1 MTLRQMLSS
10 ILLSL
15 VNFRNKQT
23 VMQGKW
29 IFFCCFILCV
39 NTSFAQDTLVFNG
52 QPNWKQSLDIA
63 DNCFI
68 YQEKGDTALS
78 FNEVKKQVFV
88 PFKNEWRKQKFGN
101 RPLIIQWK
109 KFTVRNTSTK
119 DTLLLNI
126 STVHYFTR
134 LYAGNELIAKSGAYE
149 TRGYHPQNSTGGYDR
164 GRLPVIV
171 APQIA
176 ITYWLRTE
184 DRQNQLIP
192 PIIYLETRF
201 TGFAAEVKSVFEARY
216 LFLILACM
224 TGCFL
229 FIGIYAAYNF
239 YLYRQ
244 PSFLWYIAYT
254 IGAFFSGLHWMDIR
268 LGMFMFSPLLHD
280 VIFSIFLY
288 LIPVLYSFF
297 IGSMLQL
304 NIHFKKSWI
313 LVKILVFISIIQML
327 LEFIEVRFDWFP
339 FNKNDYGTFL
349 NISPLILLNI
359 FLLVLTAK
367 SKEPVKWFLFTGILS
382 LMILWCLPIIILYSP
397 SENINPE
404 LFLLLNFP
412 IVFLLLGLMIEAIC
426 FSFALSYRSKLVFVE
441 KNKLQKNYTRDL
453 EEKLEQRSKELEVQ
467 RNIREEQK
475 LQQVAAAFEHKIAE
489 TEMTALRAQMNPHFI
504 FNCLNSIKLYTLEND
519 SQTASE
525 YLTIFSQLIRLVLEN
540 SRSEKVTLQ
549 KELETLR
556 LYIELEAM
564 RFKDKVKYQINIP
577 PEIDQQYIDIP
588 PLLVQPY
595 VENAIWHGLMH
606 KKEGGN
612 ICINVTLPLEHC
624 LQIEITDNGIGR
636 ELAAEFKSKSATRQ
650 KSFGLKMTSE
660 RIDIINQVYNIKADV
675 QIIDV
680 KDEMNNASGTKVII
694 KIPV

>member
-1 MTLRQMLSS
+1 MP
-10 ILLSL
+10 I
-15 VNFRNKQT
+15 
-23 VMQGKW
+23 VMQRML
-29 IFFCCFILCV
+29 IFFYFLILGIGK
-39 NTSFAQDTLVFNG
+39 SGAQDTLVLNG

-68 YQEKGDTALS
+68 YQETAEKSLS
-78 FNEVKKQVFV
+78 FEQAKMQVFV
-88 PFKNEWRKQKFGN
+88 PYKNEWRQQKFGN

-109 KFTVRNTSTK
+109 KFTVRNISLT
-119 DTLLLNI
+119 DTVNLSI

-134 LYAGNELIAKSGAYE
+134 IYAGNELLAKSGAYE
-149 TRGYHPQNSTGGYDR
+149 TRGYHPLNSTGGYDR

-171 APQIA
+171 PPQKT

-192 PIIYLETRF
+192 PIIYLETHF
-201 TGFAAEVKSVFEARY
+201 AGFAAEVESVFEARY

-229 FIGIYAAYNF
+229 FIGIYAAYNY
-239 YLYRQ
+239 YLYRHA
-244 PSFLWYIAYT
+244 SFLWYISYSIA
-254 IGAFFSGLHWMDIR
+254 AFFSGLHWMDIR

-280 VIFSIFLY
+280 IIFSIFIY

-304 NIHFKKSWI
+304 NIHFKKGWL
-313 LVKILVFISIIQML
+313 LVKLLVVISIIQML
-327 LEFIEVRFDWFP
+327 LEFIEVRFEWFP
-339 FNKNDYGTFL
+339 FNKNYYGIFL
-349 NISPLILLNI
+349 NISPLILLNLV
-359 FLLVLTAK
+359 LLVLTAK
-367 SKEPVKWFLFTGILS
+367 SKEPVKWFLFTGIFS
-382 LMILWCLPIIILYSP
+382 LMILWCLPVMNLYAP

-404 LFLLLNFP
+404 LFQVVNFP
-412 IVFLLLGLMIEAIC
+412 IVFLLLGLVIEAFC
-426 FSFALSYRSKLVFVE
+426 FSFALSYRSKLVLIE
-441 KNKLQKNYTRDL
+441 KNNLQKNYTKDL
-453 EEKLEQRSKELEVQ
+453 EGKLEQRSNELEVQ

-475 LQQVAAAFEHKIAE
+475 LQQIATAFEQKIAE

-556 LYIELEAM
+556 LYIQLEAM
-564 RFKDKVKYQINIP
+564 RFKDKVKYRINIA

-588 PLLVQPY
+588 PLLLQPY

-612 ICINVTLPLEHC
+612 ICINVSLPLEHC
-624 LQIEITDNGIGR
+624 LQVEIIDDGIGR
-636 ELAAEFKSKSATRQ
+636 NLAAEFKSKSATRQ

-675 QIIDV
+675 EIIDL
-680 KDEMNNASGTKVII
+680 KDAMNNAIGTKVII

>member
-1 MTLRQMLSS
+1 MQRFLLFSLFFTLF
-10 ILLSL
+10 
-15 VNFRNKQT
+15 VAKVT
-23 VMQGKW
+23 
-29 IFFCCFILCV
+29 
-39 NTSFAQDTLVFNG
+39 AQDTLVFDG

-68 YQEKGDTALS
+68 YQETTNTALS
-78 FNEVKKQVFV
+78 FEEAKKQVFV
-88 PFKNEWRKQKFGN
+88 PYQNEWRKQKFGN

-109 KFTVRNTSTK
+109 KFTVRNSSAT
-119 DTLLLNI
+119 DTVYLSI

-134 LYAGNELIAKSGAYE
+134 LYTDDKLIARSGAYE
-149 TRGYHPQNSTGGYDR
+149 TRGFLRAGSTAAYNR

-171 APQIA
+171 PPLSA

-192 PIIYLETRF
+192 PIIYLETKF
-201 TGFAAEVKSVFEARY
+201 TGMAEEVRSNFDARY
-216 LFLILACM
+216 LFLILACL

-229 FIGIYAAYNF
+229 FIGIFAAYNY
-239 YLYRQ
+239 YLYRHV
-244 PSFLWYIAYT
+244 SFLWYISYT
-254 IGAFFSGLHWMDIR
+254 MGAFISGLHWMDIR

-280 VIFSIFLY
+280 IIFSIFLY

-304 NIHFKKSWI
+304 PVHFKKGWM
-313 LVKILVFISIIQML
+313 LVKLLVLICVVQML

-339 FNKNDYGTFL
+339 FNKNYYGIFL
-349 NISPLILLNI
+349 NITPLILLNI
-359 FLLVLTAK
+359 VLLILTAK
-367 SKEPVKWFLFTGILS
+367 SKDAVKWFLFTGIFS
-382 LMILWCLPIIILYSP
+382 LMVFWCLPVMNLYAP
-397 SENINPE
+397 SANMSPE
-404 LFLLLNFP
+404 LFLVINFP
-412 IVFLLLGLMIEAIC
+412 IVFLLSGLVIEAIC
-426 FSFALSYRSKLVFVE
+426 FSFALTYRSKLVLIE
-441 KNKLQKNYTRDL
+441 KNNLQENYNLQLQTAL
-453 EEKLEQRSKELEVQ
+453 QQRTTELETKSKLV
-467 RNIREEQK
+467 ETQK
-475 LQQVAAAFEHKIAE
+475 IQQLRTEFEHRIAE

-564 RFKDKVKYQINIP
+564 RFKDKVNCQINVA
-577 PEIDQQYIDIP
+577 PEVDQQYIEIP
-588 PLLVQPY
+588 PLLLQPY

-606 KKEGGN
+606 KKNGGN
-612 ICINVTLPLEHC
+612 IIVDVTLPEENYL
-624 LQIEITDNGIGR
+624 LVTITDDGVGR
-636 ELAAEFKSKSATRQ
+636 EAAAEFKSKSATRQ

-660 RIDIINQVYNIKADV
+660 RIDIINQLYKIKADV
-675 QIIDV
+675 QIVDL
-680 KDEMNNASGTKVII
+680 KDEMGNATGTKVVVT
-694 KIPV
+694 IPV

>member
-1 MTLRQMLSS
+1 MP
-10 ILLSL
+10 I
-15 VNFRNKQT
+15 
-23 VMQGKW
+23 VMQRML
-29 IFFCCFILCV
+29 IFFYFLIIGIGK
-39 NTSFAQDTLVFNG
+39 SGAQDTLVLNG

-68 YQEKGDTALS
+68 YQETAEKSLS
-78 FNEVKKQVFV
+78 YEQAKMQVFV
-88 PFKNEWRKQKFGN
+88 PYKNEWRQQKFGN

-109 KFTVRNTSTK
+109 KFTVRNISLT
-119 DTLLLNI
+119 DTVNLSI

-134 LYAGNELIAKSGAYE
+134 IYIGNELLAKSGAYE
-149 TRGYHPQNSTGGYDR
+149 TRGYHPLNSTGGYDR

-171 APQIA
+171 PPQKT

-201 TGFAAEVKSVFEARY
+201 TGFAAEVESVFEARY

-229 FIGIYAAYNF
+229 FIGIYAAYNYF
-239 YLYRQ
+239 LYRHA
-244 PSFLWYIAYT
+244 SFLWYISYSIA
-254 IGAFFSGLHWMDIR
+254 AFFSGLHWMDIR

-280 VIFSIFLY
+280 IIFSIFLY

-304 NIHFKKSWI
+304 NIHFKKGWL
-313 LVKILVFISIIQML
+313 LVKLLVVISIIQML
-327 LEFIEVRFDWFP
+327 LEFIEVRFEWFP
-339 FNKNDYGTFL
+339 FNKNYYGIFL
-349 NISPLILLNI
+349 NISPLILLNLV
-359 FLLVLTAK
+359 LLVLTAK
-367 SKEPVKWFLFTGILS
+367 SKEPVKWFLFTGIFS
-382 LMILWCLPIIILYSP
+382 LMILWCLPVMNLYAP

-404 LFLLLNFP
+404 LFQVVNFP
-412 IVFLLLGLMIEAIC
+412 IVFLLLGLVIEAFC
-426 FSFALSYRSKLVFVE
+426 FSFALSYRSKLVLIE
-441 KNKLQKNYTRDL
+441 KNNLQKNYTKDL
-453 EEKLEQRSKELEVQ
+453 EGKLEQRSNELEVQ

-475 LQQVAAAFEHKIAE
+475 LQQIATAFEQKIAQ

-504 FNCLNSIKLYTLEND
+504 FNCLNSIKLYTQEND

-556 LYIELEAM
+556 LYIQLEAM
-564 RFKDKVKYQINIP
+564 RFKDKVKYRINIA

-588 PLLVQPY
+588 PLLLQPY

-612 ICINVTLPLEHC
+612 ICINVSLPLEHC
-624 LQIEITDNGIGR
+624 LQVEIIDDGIGR
-636 ELAAEFKSKSATRQ
+636 NLAAEFKSKSATRQ

-675 QIIDV
+675 EIIDL
-680 KDEMNNASGTKVII
+680 KDAMNNAIGTKVII

>member
-1 MTLRQMLSS
+1 MP
-10 ILLSL
+10 I
-15 VNFRNKQT
+15 
-23 VMQGKW
+23 VMQRML
-29 IFFCCFILCV
+29 IFFYFFIIGIGK
-39 NTSFAQDTLVFNG
+39 SGAQDTLVLNG

-68 YQEKGDTALS
+68 YQETAEKSLS
-78 FNEVKKQVFV
+78 FEQAKMQVFV
-88 PFKNEWRKQKFGN
+88 PYKNEWRQQKFGN

-109 KFTVRNTSTK
+109 KFTVRNISLT
-119 DTLLLNI
+119 DTVNLSI

-134 LYAGNELIAKSGAYE
+134 IYAGNELLAKSGAYE
-149 TRGYHPQNSTGGYDR
+149 TRGYHPLNSTGGYDR

-171 APQIA
+171 PPQKT

-201 TGFAAEVKSVFEARY
+201 TGFAAEVESVFEARY

-229 FIGIYAAYNF
+229 FIGIYAAYNYF
-239 YLYRQ
+239 LYRHA
-244 PSFLWYIAYT
+244 SFLWYISYSIA
-254 IGAFFSGLHWMDIR
+254 AFFSGLHWMDIR

-280 VIFSIFLY
+280 IIFSIFIY

-304 NIHFKKSWI
+304 NIHFKKGWL
-313 LVKILVFISIIQML
+313 LVKLLVVISIIQML
-327 LEFIEVRFDWFP
+327 LEFIEVRFEWFP
-339 FNKNDYGTFL
+339 FNKNYYGIFL
-349 NISPLILLNI
+349 NISPLILLNLV
-359 FLLVLTAK
+359 LLVLTAK
-367 SKEPVKWFLFTGILS
+367 SKEPVKWFLFTGIFS
-382 LMILWCLPIIILYSP
+382 LMILWCLPVMNLYAP

-404 LFLLLNFP
+404 LFQVVNFP
-412 IVFLLLGLMIEAIC
+412 IVFLLLGLVIEAFC
-426 FSFALSYRSKLVFVE
+426 FSFALSYRSKLVLIE
-441 KNKLQKNYTRDL
+441 KNNLQKNYTKDL
-453 EEKLEQRSKELEVQ
+453 EGKLEQRSNELEVQ

-475 LQQVAAAFEHKIAE
+475 LQQIATAFEQKIAE

-556 LYIELEAM
+556 LYIQLEAM
-564 RFKDKVKYQINIP
+564 RFKDKVKYRINIA

-588 PLLVQPY
+588 PLLLQPY

-612 ICINVTLPLEHC
+612 ICINVSLPLEHC
-624 LQIEITDNGIGR
+624 LQVEIIDDGIGR
-636 ELAAEFKSKSATRQ
+636 NLAAEFKSKSATRQ

-675 QIIDV
+675 EIIDL
-680 KDEMNNASGTKVII
+680 KDAMNNAIGTKVII

>member
-1 MTLRQMLSS
+1 MP
-10 ILLSL
+10 I
-15 VNFRNKQT
+15 
-23 VMQGKW
+23 VMQRML
-29 IFFCCFILCV
+29 IFFYFLIIGIGK
-39 NTSFAQDTLVFNG
+39 SGAQDTLVLNG

-68 YQEKGDTALS
+68 YQETAEKSLS
-78 FNEVKKQVFV
+78 FEQAKMQVFV
-88 PFKNEWRKQKFGN
+88 PYKNEWRQQKFGN

-109 KFTVRNTSTK
+109 KFTVRNISLT
-119 DTLLLNI
+119 DTVNLSI

-134 LYAGNELIAKSGAYE
+134 IYAGNELLAKSGAYE
-149 TRGYHPQNSTGGYDR
+149 TRGYHPLNSTGGYDR

-171 APQIA
+171 PPQKT

-201 TGFAAEVKSVFEARY
+201 TGFAAEVESVFEARY

-229 FIGIYAAYNF
+229 FIGIYAAYNYF
-239 YLYRQ
+239 LYRHA
-244 PSFLWYIAYT
+244 SFLWYISYSIA
-254 IGAFFSGLHWMDIR
+254 AFFSGLHWMDIR

-280 VIFSIFLY
+280 IIFSIFIY

-304 NIHFKKSWI
+304 NIHFKKGWL
-313 LVKILVFISIIQML
+313 LVKLLVVISIIQML
-327 LEFIEVRFDWFP
+327 LEFIEVRFEWFP
-339 FNKNDYGTFL
+339 FNKNYYGIFL
-349 NISPLILLNI
+349 NISPLILLNLV
-359 FLLVLTAK
+359 LLVLTAK
-367 SKEPVKWFLFTGILS
+367 SKEPVKWFLFTGIFS
-382 LMILWCLPIIILYSP
+382 LMILWCLPVMNLYAP

-404 LFLLLNFP
+404 LFQVVNFP
-412 IVFLLLGLMIEAIC
+412 IVFLLLGLVIEAFC
-426 FSFALSYRSKLVFVE
+426 FSFALSYRSKLVLIE
-441 KNKLQKNYTRDL
+441 KNNLQKNYTKDL
-453 EEKLEQRSKELEVQ
+453 EGKLEQRSNELEVQ

-475 LQQVAAAFEHKIAE
+475 LQQIATAFEQKIAE

-556 LYIELEAM
+556 LYIQLEAM
-564 RFKDKVKYQINIP
+564 RFKDKVKYRINIA

-588 PLLVQPY
+588 PLLLQPY

-612 ICINVTLPLEHC
+612 ICINVSLPLEHC
-624 LQIEITDNGIGR
+624 LQVEIIDDGIGR
-636 ELAAEFKSKSATRQ
+636 NLAAEFKSKSATRQ

-675 QIIDV
+675 EIIDL
-680 KDEMNNASGTKVII
+680 KDAMNNAIGTKVII

>member
-1 MTLRQMLSS
+1 MP
-10 ILLSL
+10 I
-15 VNFRNKQT
+15 
-23 VMQGKW
+23 VMQRML
-29 IFFCCFILCV
+29 IFFYFLIIGIGK
-39 NTSFAQDTLVFNG
+39 SGAQDTLVLNG

-68 YQEKGDTALS
+68 YQETAEKSLS
-78 FNEVKKQVFV
+78 FEQAKMQVFV
-88 PFKNEWRKQKFGN
+88 PYKNEWRQQKFGN

-109 KFTVRNTSTK
+109 KFTVRNISLT
-119 DTLLLNI
+119 DTVNLSI

-134 LYAGNELIAKSGAYE
+134 IYAGNELLAKSGAYE
-149 TRGYHPQNSTGGYDR
+149 TRGYHPLNSTGGYDR

-171 APQIA
+171 PPQKT

-201 TGFAAEVKSVFEARY
+201 TGFAAEVESVFEARY

-229 FIGIYAAYNF
+229 FIGIYAAYNYF
-239 YLYRQ
+239 LYRHA
-244 PSFLWYIAYT
+244 SFLWYISYSIA
-254 IGAFFSGLHWMDIR
+254 AFFSGLHWMDIR

-280 VIFSIFLY
+280 IIFSIFIY

-304 NIHFKKSWI
+304 NIHFKKGWL
-313 LVKILVFISIIQML
+313 LVKLLVVISIIQML
-327 LEFIEVRFDWFP
+327 LEFIEVRFEWFP
-339 FNKNDYGTFL
+339 FNKNYYGIFL
-349 NISPLILLNI
+349 NISPLILLNLV
-359 FLLVLTAK
+359 LLVLTAK
-367 SKEPVKWFLFTGILS
+367 SKEPVKWFLFTGIFS
-382 LMILWCLPIIILYSP
+382 LMILWCLPVMNLYAP

-404 LFLLLNFP
+404 LFQVVNFP
-412 IVFLLLGLMIEAIC
+412 IVFLLLGLVIEAFC
-426 FSFALSYRSKLVFVE
+426 FSFALSYRSKLVLIE
-441 KNKLQKNYTRDL
+441 KNNLQKNYTKDL
-453 EEKLEQRSKELEVQ
+453 EGKLEQRSNELEVQ

-475 LQQVAAAFEHKIAE
+475 LQQIATAFEQKIAE

-556 LYIELEAM
+556 LYIQLEAM
-564 RFKDKVKYQINIP
+564 RFKDKVKYRINIA

-588 PLLVQPY
+588 PLLLQPY

-612 ICINVTLPLEHC
+612 ICINVSLPLEHC
-624 LQIEITDNGIGR
+624 LQVEIIDDGIGR
-636 ELAAEFKSKSATRQ
+636 NLAAEFKSKSATRQ

-675 QIIDV
+675 QIIDL
-680 KDEMNNASGTKVII
+680 KDAMNNAIGTKVII

>member
-1 MTLRQMLSS
+1 MP
-10 ILLSL
+10 I
-15 VNFRNKQT
+15 
-23 VMQGKW
+23 VMQRML
-29 IFFCCFILCV
+29 IFFYFLIIGIGK
-39 NTSFAQDTLVFNG
+39 SGAQDTLVLNG

-68 YQEKGDTALS
+68 YQETAEKSLS
-78 FNEVKKQVFV
+78 FEQAKMQVFV
-88 PFKNEWRKQKFGN
+88 PYKNEWRQQKFGN

-109 KFTVRNTSTK
+109 KFTVRNISLT
-119 DTLLLNI
+119 DTVNLSI

-134 LYAGNELIAKSGAYE
+134 IYAGNELLAKSGAYE
-149 TRGYHPQNSTGGYDR
+149 TRGYHPLNSTGGYDR

-171 APQIA
+171 PPQKT

-201 TGFAAEVKSVFEARY
+201 TGFAAEVESVFEARY

-229 FIGIYAAYNF
+229 FIGIYAAYNYF
-239 YLYRQ
+239 LYRHA
-244 PSFLWYIAYT
+244 SFLWYISYSIA
-254 IGAFFSGLHWMDIR
+254 AFFSGLHWMDIR

-280 VIFSIFLY
+280 IIFSIFIY

-304 NIHFKKSWI
+304 NIHFKKGWL
-313 LVKILVFISIIQML
+313 LVKLLVVISIIQML
-327 LEFIEVRFDWFP
+327 LEFIEVRFEWFP
-339 FNKNDYGTFL
+339 FNKNYYGIFL
-349 NISPLILLNI
+349 NISPLILLNLV
-359 FLLVLTAK
+359 LLVLTAK
-367 SKEPVKWFLFTGILS
+367 SKEPVKWFLFTGIFS
-382 LMILWCLPIIILYSP
+382 LMILWCLPVMNLYAP

-404 LFLLLNFP
+404 LFQVVNFP
-412 IVFLLLGLMIEAIC
+412 IVFLLLGLVIEAFC
-426 FSFALSYRSKLVFVE
+426 FSFALSYRSKLVLIE
-441 KNKLQKNYTRDL
+441 KNNLQKNYTKNL
-453 EEKLEQRSKELEVQ
+453 EGKLEQRSNELEVQ

-475 LQQVAAAFEHKIAE
+475 LQQIATAFEQKIAE

-556 LYIELEAM
+556 LYIQLEAM
-564 RFKDKVKYQINIP
+564 RFKDKVKYRINIA

-588 PLLVQPY
+588 PLLLQPY

-612 ICINVTLPLEHC
+612 ICINVSLPLEHC
-624 LQIEITDNGIGR
+624 LQVEIIDDGIGR
-636 ELAAEFKSKSATRQ
+636 NLAAEFKSKSATRQ

-675 QIIDV
+675 EIIDL
-680 KDEMNNASGTKVII
+680 KDAMNNAIGTKVII